1 LRRTPGTRPPQPAR
15 WTSTHARSSAT
26 SRNSKTTDDTPLPDS
41 EPTLLTWGLTG
52 NIACGKSAVEALLR
66 ERGIPVIDADQVA
79 RDVVAPGQ
87 PTLEAIAARFGRE
100 LLQADGSL
108 DRAALGAIVFADEA
122 ARRDLEAL
130 THPPIIAETL
140 RRVASLAAVGHELA
154 VVSAAL
160 MVESGSYA
168 GYAGLLVVTCDQQ
181 IQLQRLMNRDRLS
194 REDALARVDS
204 QLGQQEKAS
213 YADAVVDNSGSLA
226 DLELAVGQW
235 LESR

>member
-1 LRRTPGTRPPQPAR
+1 
-15 WTSTHARSSAT
+15 
-26 SRNSKTTDDTPLPDS
+26 
-41 EPTLLTWGLTG
+41 LTG

-87 PTLEAIAARFGRE
+87 PTLEAITARFGTE

-108 DRAALGAIVFADEA
+108 DRAALGGIVFADEA

-140 RRVASLAAVGHELA
+140 RRVAGLAAAGHELA

-181 IQLQRLMNRDRLS
+181 VQLQRLTDRDSLS

-204 QLGQQEKAS
+204 QLSQQNKAS
-213 YADAVVDNSGSLA
+213 YADAVIDNSGSPA
-226 DLELAVGQW
+226 DLEWRVVQW
-235 LESR
+235 LESLNTA

>member
-1 LRRTPGTRPPQPAR
+1 
-15 WTSTHARSSAT
+15 
-26 SRNSKTTDDTPLPDS
+26 
-41 EPTLLTWGLTG
+41 
-52 NIACGKSAVEALLR
+52 
-66 ERGIPVIDADQVA
+66 
-79 RDVVAPGQ
+79 
-87 PTLEAIAARFGRE
+87 
-100 LLQADGSL
+100 
-108 DRAALGAIVFADEA
+108 
-122 ARRDLEAL
+122 
-130 THPPIIAETL
+130 
-140 RRVASLAAVGHELA
+140 
-154 VVSAAL
+154 

>member
-1 LRRTPGTRPPQPAR
+1 M
-15 WTSTHARSSAT
+15 
-26 SRNSKTTDDTPLPDS
+26 
-41 EPTLLTWGLTG
+41 TG

-87 PTLEAIAARFGRE
+87 PTLEAITARFGTE

-108 DRAALGAIVFADEA
+108 DRAALGGIVFADEA

-140 RRVASLAAVGHELA
+140 RRVAGLAAAGHELA

-181 IQLQRLMNRDRLS
+181 VQLQRLTDRDSLS

-204 QLGQQEKAS
+204 QLSQQNKAS
-213 YADAVVDNSGSLA
+213 YADAVIDNSGSPA
-226 DLELAVGQW
+226 DLEWRVVQW
-235 LESR
+235 LESLNTA